1 MLRDKI
7 ILKDNI
13 LQEREKRDLIIK
25 AKNDNYSFQMLE
37 EYYFNMYKKYMLKN
51 FYISNGLADEEDILQ
66 YMRIALWYVID
77 TYNDDLM
84 NKDFNIDIVVFKYM
98 KLRVMQLI
106 KTTNRMK
113 HSIANS
119 AGSYY
124 SCTNSNRYKGN
135 PDEKISIIDFVKDK
149 VNVEEEVIASEQLK
163 ILNNQVEKM
172 KKELSGLETKV
183 LELRIKDVKYKEIA
197 KILNTNIRS
206 VDNAVQ
212 RIRKKFKKLYKA
224 S

>member
-1 MLRDKI
+1 
-7 ILKDNI
+7 
-13 LQEREKRDLIIK
+13 
-25 AKNDNYSFQMLE
+25 
-37 EYYFNMYKKYMLKN
+37 MYKRYMLKR
-51 FYISNGLADEEDILQ
+51 FYIPNGLGDEEDILQ

-119 AGSYY
+119 ADSYY

-135 PDEKISIIDFVKDK
+135 PDEKILIIDFVKDK
-149 VNVEEEVIASEQLK
+149 VNVEEEVITSEQLK
-163 ILNNQVEKM
+163 ILNKQVEIM
-172 KKELSGLETKV
+172 KKELTE
-183 LELRIKDVKYKEIA
+183 LELNVLNLRMKDFKYKEIS
-197 KILNTNIRS
+197 KILDINIKS
-206 VDNAVQ
+206 IDNSIQ
-212 RIRKKFKKLYKA
+212 RIRRKFKKLYKA

>member
-1 MLRDKI
+1 MLRDRI

-25 AKNDNYSFQMLE
+25 AKNDNYSFQILE
-37 EYYFNMYKKYMLKN
+37 DYYFNMYKRYMLKR
-51 FYISNGLADEEDILQ
+51 FYIPNGLGDEEDILQ

-119 AGSYY
+119 ADSYY

-135 PDEKISIIDFVKDK
+135 PDEKILIIDFVKDK
-149 VNVEEEVIASEQLK
+149 VNVEEEVITSEQLK
-163 ILNNQVEKM
+163 ILNKQVEIM
-172 KKELSGLETKV
+172 KKELTE
-183 LELRIKDVKYKEIA
+183 LELNVLNLRMKDFKYKEIS
-197 KILNTNIRS
+197 KILDINIKS
-206 VDNAVQ
+206 IDNSIQ
-212 RIRKKFKKLYKA
+212 RIRRKFKKLYKA

>member
-1 MLRDKI
+1 MLRDRI

-25 AKNDNYSFQMLE
+25 AKNDNYSFQILE
-37 EYYFNMYKKYMLKN
+37 EYYFNKYKKYMLKN

-119 AGSYY
+119 ADSYY

-172 KKELSGLETKV
+172 KKELSELETKV
-183 LELRIKDVKYKEIA
+183 LELRMKDVKYKEIA
-197 KILNTNIRS
+197 EILNTNIRS